1 MFNLPLKARRIN
13 KLAQTSIETR
23 KTETTIDVLTID
35 ACIAC
40 RTQTL
45 HRGRVKHLTHAAVLT
60 FVLTRI
66 DSHLTPVSG
75 VAERTNTNKAV
86 RVVHSDEANSVVLTW
101 PRRANVHCLLACNA
115 REAVTTQAA
124 EAVRRER
131 VYARVDTRALIET
144 RPVAAVIDFGL
155 AQRASQTDRTLASVA
170 ARARVVHASRSVQA
184 RPWETLIYGHVAEF
198 ARVARRA
205 LTIEAAH
212 DVHACGVVD
221 AENRQ
226 TGGALVYV
234 RFAIDTCEARRT
246 LTLVLVVAVEQVHA
260 ETPLTRVRVTW
271 IAFRLASLASKILVL
286 KENVSGEIS
295 R

>member
-1 MFNLPLKARRIN
+1 M
-13 KLAQTSIETR
+13 
-23 KTETTIDVLTID
+23 
-35 ACIAC
+35 
-40 RTQTL
+40 
-45 HRGRVKHLTHAAVLT
+45 
-60 FVLTRI
+60 
-66 DSHLTPVSG
+66 
-75 VAERTNTNKAV
+75 
-86 RVVHSDEANSVVLTW
+86 
-101 PRRANVHCLLACNA
+101 
-115 REAVTTQAA
+115 
-124 EAVRRER
+124 
-131 VYARVDTRALIET
+131 
-144 RPVAAVIDFGL
+144 
-155 AQRASQTDRTLASVA
+155 
-170 ARARVVHASRSVQA
+170 
-184 RPWETLIYGHVAEF
+184 
-198 ARVARRA
+198 
-205 LTIEAAH
+205 TIEAAH